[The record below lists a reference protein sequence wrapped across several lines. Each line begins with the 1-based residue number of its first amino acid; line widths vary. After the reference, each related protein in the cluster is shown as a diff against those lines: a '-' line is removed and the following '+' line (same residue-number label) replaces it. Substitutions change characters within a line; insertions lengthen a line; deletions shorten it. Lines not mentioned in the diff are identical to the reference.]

1 MKWGGIK
8 VKNYKNKIMN
18 KENKKGKATKIIIIA
33 IIILIIIFI
42 ISKIFIKN
50 PIKNTKIGNNS
61 SSQEIVE
68 YFLNISSYEATI
80 DVEVI
85 SNKNSNKYIIKQKYE
100 SSGMIEQEVI
110 EPNNIKGVKIIKE
123 GEKLRIENTNLNLNM
138 IFEKYNYLSDNVL
151 DLDSFIE
158 NYKNNNESKFYEKDN
173 QLILETVD
181 NSNNKNLKHKTLY
194 IDKSTTNPTKMEIKD
209 TNKNSSI
216 YIIYNEVKVNSLN

>member
-1 MKWGGIK
+1 
-8 VKNYKNKIMN
+8 MN
-18 KENKKGKATKIIIIA
+18 KKRIFFIICVLIIII
-33 IIILIIIFI
+33 ISVFLIFFNN
-42 ISKIFIKN
+42 KGAKN
-50 PIKNTKIGNNS
+50 LKIGNNS
-61 SSQEIVE
+61 SSQEIVD
-68 YFLNISSYEATI
+68 YILNISSYEATI
-80 DVEVI
+80 DVEVT

-100 SSGMIEQEVI
+100 NSGIIEQEVI

-123 GEKLRIENTNLNLNM
+123 GENLRIENTNLNLNM

>member
-1 MKWGGIK
+1 MSKNK
-8 VKNYKNKIMN
+8 KNYKYLEKD
-18 KENKKGKATKIIIIA
+18 KGRFKSKKIIIIA
-33 IIILIIIFI
+33 IIVLLAIIVTFFM
-42 ISKIFIKN
+42 KFN
-50 PIKNTKIGNNS
+50 NNTVKTHKIGNNS
-61 SSQEIVE
+61 SSQEIVD
-68 YFLNISSYEATI
+68 YILNISSYEATI
-80 DVEVI
+80 DVEVT

-100 SSGMIEQEVI
+100 NSGIIEQEVI

-123 GEKLRIENTNLNLNM
+123 GENLRIENTNLNLNM

-181 NSNNKNLKHKTLY
+181 NSNNKNSKHKTLY
-194 IDKSTTNPTKMEIKD
+194 IDKNTANPTKMEIKD